1 MELKGTICMQAGLI
15 WLLSRWGPSKQT
27 TREWRGN
34 KHQPRCQGRTADAS
48 DASKRNRIIIPE
60 LVVAAK

>member
-1 MELKGTICMQAGLI
+1 MAPLKMG
-15 WLLSRWGPSKQT
+15 SSKQA

-34 KHQPRCQGRTADAS
+34 KHQPRCQGRTADAL
-48 DASKRNRIIIPE
+48 DASKRNRIIILE